1 MHTQVVHTYKW
12 YTQVATSL
20 SGGQCEEVL
29 QAVALRCQAGLLRG
43 KKVKL
48 LYAPRASAVPIE
60 RQGSGEYR
68 GREVGSIEAGKWGVQ
83 MYCVFFKVVTD
94 AGDAIKYYYFASASG
109 GQCE

>member
-1 MHTQVVHTYKW
+1 MHTQVVRTYKR
-12 YTQVATSL
+12 YTQAVTSL

-60 RQGSGEYR
+60 RQGSGAGACSR
-68 GREVGSIEAGKWGVQ
+68 EAGKWGVQ